1 MPIIRKASSEGVDG
15 EQRYLES
22 VGSIFQG
29 HPDLRQVKTE
39 EKRTGE
45 ESLL

>member
-1 MPIIRKASSEGVDG
+1 MPIIHKTSSEGLDG
-15 EQRYLES
+15 EERYLES

-29 HPDLRQVKTE
+29 HPDSHQVKTE